1 MKMIFKNIS
10 KFILIILLL
19 NSCGYSPM
27 FKDFTDLNFSI
38 KINETSGERKINNL
52 IISNLKSYTKLEAA
66 KKYTISIDTE
76 YKKNVIAKNST
87 GAATEYKIIV
97 SSSFKINSTNF
108 NEEIS
113 FTESFNMQSMSN
125 KLDEKDYEENIQNS
139 LTNIMTRKLILKLSQ
154 LE

>member
-10 KFILIILLL
+10 KFILILLLL

-27 FKDFTDLNFSI
+27 FKDFTDLDFSI
-38 KINETSGERKINNL
+38 NIKETIGARKINNL
-52 IISNLKSYTKLEAA
+52 IMTNIKSYAKIESA
-66 KKYTISIDTE
+66 KKYDISIDTE
-76 YKKNVIAKNST
+76 YNKNIIAKDST
-87 GAATEYKIIV
+87 GAATEYKIVII
-97 SSSFKINSTNF
+97 SNFKINSTNF

-125 KLDEKDYEENIQNS
+125 KLDEKDYEENIQNN
-139 LTNIMTRKLILKLSQ
+139 LANTITRKLILKLSQ

>member
-10 KFILIILLL
+10 KFILILLIL

-27 FKDFTDLNFSI
+27 FKDFNDLDFSI
-38 KINETSGERKINNL
+38 NIKETYGARKINNL
-52 IISNLKSYTKLEAA
+52 IITNLKSYTQIEAT
-66 KKYTISIDTE
+66 KKYEISVDTD
-76 YKKNVIAKNST
+76 YNKNIIAKDST
-87 GAATEYKIIV
+87 GAATEYKIVI
-97 SSSFKINSTNF
+97 SSNFKINSTNF

-125 KLDEKDYEENIQNS
+125 KLDEKDYEENIENN
-139 LTNIMTRKLILKLSQ
+139 LTNTITRKLILKLSQ

>member
-10 KFILIILLL
+10 KFILILLIL

-27 FKDFTDLNFSI
+27 FKDFNDLDFSI
-38 KINETSGERKINNL
+38 NIKETYGARKINNL
-52 IISNLKSYTKLEAA
+52 IITNLKSYTQIEAT
-66 KKYTISIDTE
+66 KKYEISVDTD
-76 YKKNVIAKNST
+76 YNKNIIAKDST
-87 GAATEYKIIV
+87 GAATEYKIVI
-97 SSSFKINSTNF
+97 SSNFKINSTNF

-125 KLDEKDYEENIQNS
+125 KLDEKDYEENIQNN
-139 LTNIMTRKLILKLSQ
+139 LTNTITRKLILKLSQ

>member
-10 KFILIILLL
+10 KFILILLLL

-27 FKDFTDLNFSI
+27 FKDFTDLDFSI
-38 KINETSGERKINNL
+38 NIKETYGARKINNL
-52 IISNLKSYTKLEAA
+52 IITNLKSYTQIEAT
-66 KKYTISIDTE
+66 KKYEISVDTD
-76 YKKNVIAKNST
+76 YNKNIIAKDST
-87 GAATEYKIIV
+87 GAATEYKIVI
-97 SSSFKINSTNF
+97 SSNFKINSTNF

-125 KLDEKDYEENIQNS
+125 KLDEKDYEENIENN
-139 LTNIMTRKLILKLSQ
+139 LTNTITRKLILKLSQ

>member
-10 KFILIILLL
+10 KFILILLIL

-27 FKDFTDLNFSI
+27 FKDFGDLDFSI
-38 KINETSGERKINNL
+38 NIKETYGARKINNL
-52 IISNLKSYTKLEAA
+52 IITNLKSYTQIEAT
-66 KKYTISIDTE
+66 KKYEISVDTD
-76 YKKNVIAKNST
+76 YNKNIIAKDST
-87 GAATEYKIIV
+87 GAATEYKIVI
-97 SSSFKINSTNF
+97 SSNFKINSTNF

-125 KLDEKDYEENIQNS
+125 KLDEKDYEENIENN
-139 LTNIMTRKLILKLSQ
+139 LTNTITRKLILKLSQ

>member
-125 KLDEKDYEENIQNS
+125 KLDEKDYEENIQNN

>member
-10 KFILIILLL
+10 KFILILLIL

-27 FKDFTDLNFSI
+27 FKDFNDLDFSI
-38 KINETSGERKINNL
+38 NIKETYGARKRNNL
-52 IISNLKSYTKLEAA
+52 IITNLKSYTQIEAT
-66 KKYTISIDTE
+66 KKYEISVDTD
-76 YKKNVIAKNST
+76 YNKNIIAKDST
-87 GAATEYKIIV
+87 GAATEYKIVI
-97 SSSFKINSTNF
+97 SSNFKINSTNF

-125 KLDEKDYEENIQNS
+125 KLDEKDYEENIENN
-139 LTNIMTRKLILKLSQ
+139 LTNTITRKLILKLSQ

>member
-1 MKMIFKNIS
+1 MKMILKNFS
-10 KFILIILLL
+10 KFILIIFLL

-27 FKDFTDLNFSI
+27 YKDFTDLNFSI
-38 KINETSGERKINNL
+38 NINETSGARKINNL
-52 IISNLKSYTKLEAA
+52 IISNLKSYAKLEAA
-66 KKYTISIDTE
+66 KKYNISIDTE
-76 YKKNVIAKNST
+76 YKKNVIAKDST

-125 KLDEKDYEENIQNS
+125 KLDEKDYEENIQNN
-139 LTNIMTRKLILKLSQ
+139 LTNTITRKLILKLSQ

>member
-38 KINETSGERKINNL
+38 NINETLGARKINNM
-52 IISNLKSYTKLEAA
+52 IISNLKSYTKLKAA
-66 KKYTISIDTE
+66 KKYNISIDTE
-76 YKKNVIAKNST
+76 YKKNVIAKDST

-97 SSSFKINSTNF
+97 SSNFKINSANY
-108 NEEIS
+108 NEDIS

-125 KLDEKDYEENIQNS
+125 KLDEKDYEENIQNN
-139 LTNIMTRKLILKLSQ
+139 LANTITRKLILKLSQ